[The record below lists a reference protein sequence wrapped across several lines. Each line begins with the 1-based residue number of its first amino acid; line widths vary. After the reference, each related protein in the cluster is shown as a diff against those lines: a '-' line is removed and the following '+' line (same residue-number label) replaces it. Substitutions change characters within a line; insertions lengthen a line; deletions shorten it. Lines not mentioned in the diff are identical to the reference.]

1 MAWAQICTLHSGM
14 MLLSVMFIQ
23 LQIPTHI
30 LQELAKIHWAFKFYI
45 LYIYISNNYWYDIP
59 SNFTKY
65 SDVVL
70 SPFHCQWSN
79 QCSWPWHCHES
90 PLEWSGP
97 SGNHWPKLQYRIL
110 LHRPVMIEM
119 ELGNN
124 FLCNRIGI
132 TMSRLEPKTL
142 QFKKQCYADRAK
154 GLIH

>member
-30 LQELAKIHWAFKFYI
+30 LQELAKIHWAFYI
-45 LYIYISNNYWYDIP
+45 LYIYKSNNYWYDIL

-79 QCSWPWHCHES
+79 QCSWPWHCHGS

-142 QFKKQCYADRAK
+142 QFKKQCYTDRAK

>member
-30 LQELAKIHWAFKFYI
+30 LQELAKIHWAFYI
-45 LYIYISNNYWYDIP
+45 LYIRYISNNYWYDIP

-79 QCSWPWHCHES
+79 QCSWPWHCHGS

-142 QFKKQCYADRAK
+142 QFKKQCYTDRAK

>member
-1 MAWAQICTLHSGM
+1 MAWAQICTLHSDM

-79 QCSWPWHCHES
+79 QCSWPWHCHGS

-110 LHRPVMIEM
+110 LHRPEMIEM

-142 QFKKQCYADRAK
+142 QFKKQCYTDRAK